1 MTERK
6 VVGNFST
13 LNIGVTLTRHISQ
26 FVVDYYIPSSML
38 VTMSWVSFWLEP
50 SAIPGRTTLGTASWL
65 TFITLNRAV
74 NSEVSHV
81 GYIKFIDVWFLA
93 CTSFIFASLFEF
105 ALVNVIFRSAN
116 WVMIPRRGGAAIL
129 REGLREVSRS
139 AFTTPSLRRK
149 NSSADEKERGE
160 AGKKEKEFEE
170 ELGRKEQSNH
180 EKGPWLQ
187 VKNQHHNNTCNKLL
201 PRATRLRLNQWC
213 LCPLPHLPDI
223 THRLEGEA
231 RES

>member
-1 MTERK
+1 MLERK

-13 LNIGVTLTRHISQ
+13 LNIRVTLTRHVSQ

-93 CTSFIFASLFEF
+93 CTTFIFASLFEF
-105 ALVNVIFRSAN
+105 ALVNVIFRSAK
-116 WVMIPRRGGAAIL
+116 WVVIPRRGGAAIL

-149 NSSADEKERGE
+149 NSSSDEKESEE
-160 AGKKEKEFEE
+160 ARKKEKEFEE
-170 ELGRKEQSNH
+170 EVQGSKEQSNH
-180 EKGPWLQ
+180 EKGSWLQ
-187 VKNQHHNNTCNKLL
+187 VKIQHCTKLL
-201 PRATRLRLNQWC
+201 HFYLKSTC
-213 LCPLPHLPDI
+213 
-223 THRLEGEA
+223 
-231 RES
+231 

>member
-1 MTERK
+1 MLERK

-13 LNIGVTLTRHISQ
+13 LNIRVTLTRHISQ

-65 TFITLNRAV
+65 TFITLNRDV

-93 CTSFIFASLFEF
+93 CTTFIFASLFEF
-105 ALVNVIFRSAN
+105 ALVNVIFRSAK
-116 WVMIPRRGGAAIL
+116 WVVIPRRGGAAIL

-149 NSSADEKERGE
+149 NSLADEKESE
-160 AGKKEKEFEE
+160 EVGKKEKELEE
-170 ELGRKEQSNH
+170 EQRSKEENNH
-180 EKGPWLQ
+180 EKGSWLQ
-187 VKNQHHNNTCNKLL
+187 VKNQHV
-201 PRATRLRLNQWC
+201 LNLYSEEQVV
-213 LCPLPHLPDI
+213 LS
-223 THRLEGEA
+223 A
-231 RES
+231 S

>member
-1 MTERK
+1 MSERK

-13 LNIGVTLTRHISQ
+13 LNIRITLTRHISQ

-65 TFITLNRAV
+65 TFITLNRDV

-105 ALVNVIFRSAN
+105 ALVNVIFRSAK
-116 WVMIPRRGGAAIL
+116 WVVIPRRGGAAIL
-129 REGLREVSRS
+129 REGLREVGRS

-149 NSSADEKERGE
+149 NSSGDEKESE
-160 AGKKEKEFEE
+160 EVGKEEKEVEE
-170 ELGRKEQSNH
+170 EQGSNSEVDH
-180 EKGPWLQ
+180 EKAKGFWLQ
-187 VKNQHHNNTCNKLL
+187 VDHHWKTKNYF
-201 PRATRLRLNQWC
+201 
-213 LCPLPHLPDI
+213 
-223 THRLEGEA
+223 E
-231 RES
+231 

>member
-1 MTERK
+1 MLERK

-13 LNIGVTLTRHISQ
+13 LNIRVTLTRHISQ

-38 VTMSWVSFWLEP
+38 IIMSWVSFWLEP

-65 TFITLNRAV
+65 TFITLNRDV

-93 CTSFIFASLFEF
+93 CTTFIFASLFEF
-105 ALVNVIFRSAN
+105 ALVNVIFRSAK
-116 WVMIPRRGGAAIL
+116 WVVIPRKGGAAIL

-149 NSSADEKERGE
+149 NSSTDEKESE
-160 AGKKEKEFEE
+160 EVGKKEKEFEE
-170 ELGRKEQSNH
+170 EQMSKEESNH
-180 EKGPWLQ
+180 EKGSWLQ
-187 VKNQHHNNTCNKLL
+187 VRSQHV
-201 PRATRLRLNQWC
+201 LN
-213 LCPLPHLPDI
+213 LYSEERHFFS
-223 THRLEGEA
+223 A
-231 RES
+231 S

>member
-1 MTERK
+1 MLERK

-13 LNIGVTLTRHISQ
+13 LNIRVTLTRHVSQ

-93 CTSFIFASLFEF
+93 CTTFIFASLFEF
-105 ALVNVIFRSAN
+105 ALVNVIFRSAK
-116 WVMIPRRGGAAIL
+116 WVVIPRRGGAAIL

-149 NSSADEKERGE
+149 NSSSDEKESEE
-160 AGKKEKEFEE
+160 ARKKEKELRDEAERKTNEE
-170 ELGRKEQSNH
+170 
-180 EKGPWLQ
+180 
-187 VKNQHHNNTCNKLL
+187 KN
-201 PRATRLRLNQWC
+201 
-213 LCPLPHLPDI
+213 
-223 THRLEGEA
+223 EGKNPN
-231 RES
+231 

>member
-1 MTERK
+1 MLERK

-13 LNIGVTLTRHISQ
+13 LNIRVTLTRHVSQ

-93 CTSFIFASLFEF
+93 CTTFIFASLFEF
-105 ALVNVIFRSAN
+105 ALVNVIFRSAK
-116 WVMIPRRGGAAIL
+116 WVVIPRRGGAAIL

-149 NSSADEKERGE
+149 NSSSDEKESEE
-160 AGKKEKEFEE
+160 ARKKEKEFEE
-170 ELGRKEQSNH
+170 EVQGSKEQSNH
-180 EKGPWLQ
+180 EKGSWLQ
-187 VKNQHHNNTCNKLL
+187 VKIHHCIK
-201 PRATRLRLNQWC
+201 RL
-213 LCPLPHLPDI
+213 H
-223 THRLEGEA
+223 
-231 RES
+231 